1 MSGNVKKNLRNG
13 FFKLRRNAVFYQA
26 LLKTEE
32 MMLQCCIYLAL
43 IDIVG
48 TLSTSGI
55 KNQSYFILSY
65 TVCTHLNFKGFLEDK
80 ICFFKLETWI
90 RQPPD
95 FGHRPRPG
103 GPDQRKQLSAACC
116 NKEKKI
122 QELYYIYYTEATRT
136 RPKKT
141 TVCCMLQ

>member
-1 MSGNVKKNLRNG
+1 
-13 FFKLRRNAVFYQA
+13 
-26 LLKTEE
+26 

-122 QELYYIYYTEATRT
+122 QNF
-136 RPKKT
+136 KT
-141 TVCCMLQ
+141 PVFFHNLKGFDGHLVIQGLKNNTLGSHVLAYFFLLAGV